1 MIKKWIKQEQDKNRL
16 RFFTYTVY
24 GICLGLF
31 FACMLSIVGVFIQS
45 QGNLNDMFLFNS
57 RPTIIITGSMEPAI
71 QVNSIVTLEPV
82 EYEDIEVGD
91 VIRYTSYKG
100 YSVLHRVIFKNN
112 SYVVTQGD
120 ANAKPDEFVVTRDQ
134 ITGRVKSINNDI
146 APFITKIIGRF
157 EYGDMMGS
165 AARIG
170 AGFLG
175 IAVFFVLCIVVF
187 IVVFE
192 MITTHYFFKKYNSSL
207 VESSSYWQKKI
218 PSIDGENLL
227 LEKYFE
233 TYAKSNIFVKFIL
246 AFKFRRYYNGLCNIE
261 KETLKTEKR
270 IKTLTKHFKI
280 DGQK

>member
-1 MIKKWIKQEQDKNRL
+1 MIKKWLKDEKEKNSL

-24 GICLGLF
+24 GVCLFVFFAILLSLFGLF
-31 FACMLSIVGVFIQS
+31 LGSQSSLNNMFI
-45 QGNLNDMFLFNS
+45 MNS
-57 RPTIIITGSMEPAI
+57 RPTWIITGSMEPTI
-71 QVNSIVTLEPV
+71 KVNGVVMLEPV
-82 EYEDIEVGD
+82 EFKDIEEGD
-91 VIRYTSYKG
+91 IIRYTSYQG
-100 YSVLHRVIFKNN
+100 YSVLHRVIHKTS

-120 ANAKPDEFVVTRDQ
+120 ANARPDDFVVTADR
-134 ITGRVKSINNDI
+134 ITGRVTSIHNEFE
-146 APFITKIIGRF
+146 PFITKLFGKF
-157 EYGDMMGS
+157 SYDDPMGS
-165 AARIG
+165 FARYG
-170 AGFLG
+170 LGFLV
-175 IAVFFVLCIVVF
+175 IALFIFVGIVVF
-187 IVVFE
+187 IVGFE
-192 MITTHYFFKKYNSSL
+192 MITTHYFFKKYNSKL

-233 TYAKSNIFVKFIL
+233 CYEKSNIFVKFIL